1 MATIR
6 WFLVVRPCDRGDCC
20 FRFARRTFVICP
32 QFLHKDNYE
41 RQRIAQIMLINA
53 ACVFSAWLLFIK
65 SASSIFAQAVNLN
78 RSPSRSTAA
87 QRATFNRTRSDT
99 IDLSSKADD
108 ATKIS
113 DQFVNDTWSDDPHLQ
128 SYDIRHALDTVIKQP
143 CNAHKSSDYAQGEN
157 VDPACIMLFQ
167 MNYSQHCTRRLP
179 PVNAHAKLCRPDFFI
194 LGTRKG
200 GSTSLYAYITS
211 HPNVY
216 HKPVNKGQLEESL
229 GENFNP
235 IGSEAYNREYS
246 GAHRCQ
252 YVLDAS
258 VSRLVSGAKDLS
270 KYCSEQ
276 RTLTGLGSRQF
287 SNEVRFGT
295 EPRFIVLLREPVSKC
310 YSRLNMQARIGNHSD
325 ITRNFDRTVSAE
337 LKTFLKNTNPYRPH
351 DIITKSSVFNQVLRL
366 FKHWSKFNCLFESAY
381 AMHLSAHLRLF
392 RKSSFRI
399 YFSENLSD
407 PTMSMAV
414 LEDCFK
420 FLGLLP
426 LKAAEMESILK
437 LKYNAAPK
445 QSAARTFSVQVA
457 RSIQRAMSPW
467 NSALKSFLGSPL
479 PASWQYSMDTSP
491 IMNSSVY
498 MQNALVTGATN
509 DNPAAVLA
517 NERHPRGRS
526 QQIE

>member
-1 MATIR
+1 MR
-6 WFLVVRPCDRGDCC
+6 GKESGKGGLKRPIPFITA
-20 FRFARRTFVICP
+20 FRPEWLIIARVYFT
-32 QFLHKDNYE
+32 
-41 RQRIAQIMLINA
+41 
-53 ACVFSAWLLFIK
+53 K
-65 SASSIFAQAVNLN
+65 SAPSIFAQAANLN
-78 RSPSRSTAA
+78 RSPSRSTVV

-276 RTLTGLGSRQF
+276 RTLTGLGTRQF

-310 YSRLNMQARIGNHSD
+310 YSLLDMQRRGGARSNKTSINHSASSEFRRYLRNINAYEPAD
-325 ITRNFDRTVSAE
+325 I
-337 LKTFLKNTNPYRPH
+337 LKN
-351 DIITKSSVFNQVLRL
+351 SSL
-366 FKHWSKFNCLFESAY
+366 FDLVQSSFKVSSRRNCLFESAY
-381 AMHLSAHLRLF
+381 AMHLTALVRLF

-399 YFSENLSD
+399 YFSEDLFNPELS
-407 PTMSMAV
+407 MVV

-420 FLGLLP
+420 FLGLIAP
-426 LKAAEMESILK
+426 KVAEMEKVLE
-437 LKYNAAPK
+437 LKYNTAPK
-445 QSAARTFSVQVA
+445 HGTARTFSVPVE

-467 NSALKSFLGSPL
+467 NTALETFLGSSL
-479 PASWQYSMDTSP
+479 PASWQYPMDTSP
-491 IMNSSVY
+491 TRYPYGSWY
-498 MQNALVTGATN
+498 GRTTANASKPIGVAPRRRKRRKEHVGKSIGA
-509 DNPAAVLA
+509 
-517 NERHPRGRS
+517 S
-526 QQIE
+526 